1 MNDLFKLKENK
12 IKTRNNNVIK
22 QEKAWFE
29 VANEPRGSNFFFT
42 NKI

>member
-29 VANEPRGSNFFFT
+29 VANDPDGSNFFFI
-42 NKI
+42 NRI

>member
-22 QEKAWFE
+22 QEKTWPE